1 MLVEKVAANVNR
13 AINKVHEMCT
23 DPLEAEILTH
33 STESFNPSEQRFFLQ
48 SGNVEE
54 FRTSDYEFWAL
65 TN

>member
-13 AINKVHEMCT
+13 AINEVHEMCT

-48 SGNVEE
+48 TGNQVDSG
-54 FRTSDYEFWAL
+54 TSDYEFWAL